1 MKKIKWLRTD
11 VRVYVRANVQTGL
24 IYLILCSWESIIVA
38 SVAQN
43 RQSQDGLS
51 QKSPRKLVKMQIRRS
66 YPRITG

>member
-11 VRVYVRANVQTGL
+11 VRVYVGANVQTGL
-24 IYLILCSWESIIVA
+24 IYLTLCSWESIIVA

-43 RQSQDGLS
+43 IQSQDGLS
-51 QKSPRKLVKMQIRRS
+51 QKSPRKLVKMKIPGS